1 MNQVQA
7 IERNIL
13 RAKEIV
19 EFDKA
24 LQRLEDNRD
33 FQKVIQE
40 GYLKA
45 EAIRLVHLKAD
56 PSMQTPERQASV
68 ITQIDAIGNLAAYFR
83 TVGFNANIALKAV
96 ENDEATLE
104 EIAAEELSNV

>member
-1 MNQVQA
+1 MNQVQR
-7 IERNIL
+7 IEQNI
-13 RAKEIV
+13 RQAKEIV

-24 LQRLEDNRD
+24 LQRLTENRD

-40 GYLKA
+40 GYFKA

-68 ITQIDAIGNLAAYFR
+68 IAQMDAIGGLVSYLR
-83 TVGFNANIALKAV
+83 TVSAAASMAMKAV
-96 ENDEATLE
+96 ESDEATLE
-104 EIAAEELSNV
+104 EIAAEELGNG